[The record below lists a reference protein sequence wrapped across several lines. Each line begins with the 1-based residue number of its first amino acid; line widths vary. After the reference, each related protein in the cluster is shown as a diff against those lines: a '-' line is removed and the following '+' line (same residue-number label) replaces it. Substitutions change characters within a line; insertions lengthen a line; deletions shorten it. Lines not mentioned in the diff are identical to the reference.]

1 LFLGNLNVEKKQVNL
16 IALEENSM
24 KKLNPVFAVD
34 E

>member
-24 KKLNPVFAVD
+24 KKLNPGFAVD

>member
-24 KKLNPVFAVD
+24 KKLNPVLAVD